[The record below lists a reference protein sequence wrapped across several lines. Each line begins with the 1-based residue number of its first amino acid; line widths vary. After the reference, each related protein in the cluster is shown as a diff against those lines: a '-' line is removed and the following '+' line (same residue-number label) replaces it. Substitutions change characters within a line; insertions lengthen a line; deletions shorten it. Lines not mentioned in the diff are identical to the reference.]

1 MVTEDEGIRP
11 DTTAESLAKLRPA
24 FAKDGTIT
32 AGTLV
37 ADLRR
42 RLPRSS

>member
-1 MVTEDEGIRP
+1 MVTEDEGIRA
-11 DTTAESLAKLRPA
+11 DTTAESLARLRPA

-32 AGTLV
+32 AGIGV

-42 RLPRSS
+42 RVPRSS